1 MNINKIYWKK
11 KDLLKIHRCIGY
23 SEEGKLHI
31 WKPWAPWGEAYFRSY
46 YNEDGG
52 AGEMAREELGVSLG
66 KDGKVGKAVLENELD
81 PVQYGKRIPNCI
93 V

>member
-1 MNINKIYWKK
+1 MHWV
-11 KDLLKIHRCIGY
+11 LRRREVAHLETMG
-23 SEEGKLHI
+23 S
-31 WKPWAPWGEAYFRSY
+31 WGEAHFRSY

-66 KDGKVGKAVLENELD
+66 KDGKVGKAVFENELD
-81 PVQYGKRIPNCI
+81 PVQYGKRIPNCT